1 MKFQHLST
9 AALAAATASALP
21 SYPIMR
27 RQTNATGRVLLSN
40 SGKIY
45 LADYTGSS
53 FEITMTEDDAG
64 HSASWMA
71 YSQPDLLYAV
81 DENGDLL
88 RVFELDVAGDKLEK
102 KAEEAGSTGVV
113 HLEFNKE
120 RTRMV
125 GAAYGEGTVDVWD
138 ISDGG
143 LSLMKTI
150 VSEDDLG
157 PNKER
162 QAAAHPHQSV
172 LDPSGRFFAVNDL
185 GTDHILLIDS
195 ADDAFEVV
203 NSVAVTPAGAG
214 PRHGAF
220 YPANADKATHY
231 MVLCEIKN
239 IIVVYELSY
248 TDSSIEFNQIQ
259 EISSFD
265 PDFTPAEDAA
275 AGELAIIGDHV
286 YISNRLTGADTDDI
300 THFRVSNCSS
310 GKLELK
316 FSDSVS
322 TGGGRPRMFSAAS
335 SGAELLVGNQDGALG
350 LVAIGIKED
359 GALETTFRATVEAS
373 VFGEVGFGPAF
384 VQQIA

>member
-9 AALAAATASALP
+9 AALAVTTASALP
-21 SYPIMR
+21 SYPIMA
-27 RQTNATGRVLLSN
+27 RQTDSTGRVLLSN

-53 FEITMTEDDAG
+53 FDITMTEDDAG
-64 HSASWMA
+64 HAATWMA
-71 YSQPDLLYAV
+71 YAQPNLLYAV
-81 DENGDLL
+81 DENGNLT
-88 RVFELDVAGDKLEK
+88 RVFELDVAGNELAK
-102 KAEEAGSTGVV
+102 KAEEVGSTGVV
-113 HLEFNKE
+113 HLEFSKD

-125 GAAYGEGTVDVWD
+125 GAAYGEGTIDVWD
-138 ISDGG
+138 ISNGG

-150 VSEDDLG
+150 KSEDDLG
-157 PNKER
+157 PDEIR

-185 GTDHILLIDS
+185 GTDHILIIDS
-195 ADDAFEVV
+195 ANDAFKVI
-203 NSVAVTPAGAG
+203 NSVAVAPAGAG

-220 YPANADKATHY
+220 YPSTADKATHY

-248 TDSSIEFNQIQ
+248 TDTSIEFNQIQ

-265 PDFTPAEDAA
+265 PAFSPAEGAA
-275 AGELAIIGDHV
+275 AGELAIIGEHV
-286 YISNRLTGADTDDI
+286 YISNRITGADTDDI
-300 THFRVSNCSS
+300 THFRISMCS
-310 GKLELK
+310 GKLELS

-322 TGGGRPRMFSAAS
+322 TGGLRPRMFSAAS

-359 GALETTFRATVEAS
+359 GALETTFRASVEAS
-373 VFGEVGFGPAF
+373 VFGEAGFGPAF